1 MNPYKTNKSQSQFVK
16 KITCFELFYSLQK
29 FCKKFFKSKKCSSV
43 WETDRSAINANPLNS
58 ITAIE
63 S

>member
-1 MNPYKTNKSQSQFVK
+1 MNPYKTKTDNHQFVK
-16 KITCFELFYSLQK
+16 RITCFELFYSLQK
-29 FCKKFFKSKKCSSV
+29 FCKKFFKSKESTSV
-43 WETDRSAINANPLNS
+43 WETDRSAINTDPSNS